1 MKIALCQI
9 NTTVG
14 DFEANVQKVLAF
26 LAKAKEA
33 GCGIAL
39 FPELT
44 LTGYPPR
51 DLLDRLSF
59 LQEAQKALQKVAEG
73 AQGILAVVGTIQE
86 NRGSGNPLFNVAV
99 AVKDG
104 KILYTQ
110 KKTLLPNYDVFDEAR
125 YFCPASEPEPLFVY
139 EGLKIGVTIC
149 EDIWNVEG
157 LSTHRLYRLDPV
169 QELAKTKPDLVLNL
183 SASPFHAAKLSVR
196 QALLKDLTDRVKAP
210 ILYCNLVGGNDELV
224 FDGCSMVMDV
234 GGTPFAEGKA
244 FEEDFLIYD
253 TANPSLQKSA
263 RPWLETETVYQ
274 ALVLGTRDYV
284 LKCGFEKVLLGL
296 SGGVDSALVACVAAE
311 ALGAQNVLG
320 VTMPSPYSSK
330 GSVED
335 SLALAKALGIAFEE
349 IPITPVF
356 NEAVKTL
363 NPFFGGKPQDLT
375 EENLQARIRGLYLMA
390 LSNKF
395 HRLVLSTGNK
405 SELSV
410 GYCTLYGDMCGGLA
424 VISDLP
430 KVMVYELSRYVN
442 EKAGRL
448 VIPENTLTKA
458 PSAELRPNQKDQDSL
473 PPYETL
479 DAVLNLYIEKNQPA
493 AAIRRAGFEA
503 ELVSDILRK
512 VDGNEYKRRQMAPGL
527 KVTTKAFGMGRR
539 VPIAQKFRET

>member
-1 MKIALCQI
+1 M
-9 NTTVG
+9 
-14 DFEANVQKVLAF
+14 
-26 LAKAKEA
+26 
-33 GCGIAL
+33 
-39 FPELT
+39 
-44 LTGYPPR
+44 
-51 DLLDRLSF
+51 
-59 LQEAQKALQKVAEG
+59 
-73 AQGILAVVGTIQE
+73 
-86 NRGSGNPLFNVAV
+86 
-99 AVKDG
+99 
-104 KILYTQ
+104 LYTQ

-125 YFCPASEPEPLFVY
+125 YFCPASEPEPPFLY
-139 EGLKIGVTIC
+139 QGLKIGVTIC

-169 QELAKTKPDLVLNL
+169 QELAKAKPDLVLNL

-224 FDGCSMVMDV
+224 FDGCSLVMDV
-234 GGTPFAEGKA
+234 GGTLFAEGKA

-253 TANPSLQKSA
+253 TANPALPKSP
-263 RPWLETETVYQ
+263 RPLLETETIYR

-296 SGGVDSALVACVAAE
+296 SGGIDSALVACLAAE
-311 ALGAQNVLG
+311 ALGPGNVLG
-320 VTMPSPYSSK
+320 VTLPSPYSSK

-335 SLALAKALGIAFEE
+335 SRQLARALGIGFEE

-356 NEAVKTL
+356 EEALKSL
-363 NPFFGGKPQDLT
+363 KPFFGDKPADLT
-375 EENLQARIRGLYLMA
+375 EENLQARIRGLFLMA

-395 HRLVLSTGNK
+395 GRLVLSTGNK

-430 KVMVYELSRYVN
+430 KGMVYELSRYVN
-442 EKAGRL
+442 DKAGQPL
-448 VIPENTLTKA
+448 IPEAILTKA

-473 PPYETL
+473 PPYDTL
-479 DAVLNLYIEKNQPA
+479 DAILTLYIEKNQTA
-493 AAIRRAGFEA
+493 AAIQRAGFDA
-503 ELVSDILRK
+503 PLVRDILRK

-539 VPIAQKFRET
+539 VPIAQKFRES